1 MVKTFSNSTGMGQHV
16 MNVILAVQVDGAML
30 HPLNVKAE
38 AVNVYALGI
47 VNSS

>member
-1 MVKTFSNSTGMGQHV
+1 MTIFCNTVLERYV
-16 MNVILAVQVDGAML
+16 INVILAVQVDGAIL